1 MKICSRNDW
10 NDFLIFMKFV
20 TSINIVQ
27 FEIELFSWQN
37 ILNILVD

>member
-1 MKICSRNDW
+1 MIEMI
-10 NDFLIFMKFV
+10 FLIFMKFV